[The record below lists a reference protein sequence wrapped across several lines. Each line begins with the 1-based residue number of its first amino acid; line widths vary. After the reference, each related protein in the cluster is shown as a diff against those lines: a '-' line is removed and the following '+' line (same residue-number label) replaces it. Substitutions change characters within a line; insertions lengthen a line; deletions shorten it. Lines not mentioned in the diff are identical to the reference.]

1 MKLFSSNKPKFGNL
15 YAVQTGDYVGEL
27 LLFIEKDSTDYH
39 FLAIPLMTNR
49 SVPIGKFDFA
59 LKESILE
66 FVERV
71 PSYVRKTSKTKFI
84 LNKYESE
91 HKHSIS

>member
-1 MKLFSSNKPKFGNL
+1 MKLFRSNKPKFGNL
-15 YAVQTGDYVGEL
+15 YAVQAGDYVGEL
-27 LLFIEKDSTDYH
+27 LLFIEKDDKEYS
-39 FLAIPLMTNR
+39 FLSIPLMTNR

-71 PSYVRKTSKTKFI
+71 PSYVRKTSKTKFYE
-84 LNKYESE
+84 NKAELRS
-91 HKHSIS
+91 SA

>member
-1 MKLFSSNKPKFGNL
+1 MKLFRSNKPKFGNL
-15 YAVQTGDYVGEL
+15 YAVQAGDYVGEL
-27 LLFIEKDSTDYH
+27 LLFIEKDEKEYN
-39 FLAIPLMTNR
+39 FLSIPLMTNR

-71 PSYVRKTSKTKFI
+71 PSYVRKTSKIKFYE
-84 LNKYESE
+84 NKAELRS
-91 HKHSIS
+91 SA